1 MREKIKMVSTGLT
14 KDGKKTG
21 TFRTTT
27 KNKRT
32 STEKLKL
39 KHYDPRAYNQATGKN
54 GMHVLFE
61 EGKI

>member
-1 MREKIKMVSTGLT
+1 MREKVKLNSTGTT
-14 KDGKKTG
+14 KAGKKTG
-21 TFRTTT
+21 YYRTTT

-32 STEKLKL
+32 STEKLKF
-39 KHYDPRAYNQATGKN
+39 KCFDPLAYNSKTDRC

>member
-1 MREKIKMVSTGLT
+1 MREKVKLNSTGT
-14 KDGKKTG
+14 KKDGKRTG
-21 TFRTTT
+21 YYRTTT

-39 KHYDPRAYNQATGKN
+39 KSFDPFAYDAKTGKT